1 MSPIVGPIIF
11 FRFFNQV
18 RVGFST
24 ILGVAFAEFE
34 AIVLWPTKLDGS

>member
-11 FRFFNQV
+11 FRFFNQA
-18 RVGFST
+18 RVGFAT

-34 AIVLWPTKLDGS
+34 AIALVPTNLAGS